1 MSVPVRS
8 AGISAPGT
16 GSVSVELAA
25 LGGSIY
31 AVECEAG
38 ACQLIRQNRTKFHAW
53 NLKLIQGHAP
63 EVLAPLPAPDVVF
76 IGGSKGNLPQILDT
90 VLAKNPTARVCI
102 TAIALETLHTAVQAL
117 SAHGIE
123 AEITQLAVSRTKTT
137 GGLHLLLANNPIF
150 SITGNGV

>member
-1 MSVPVRS
+1 M
-8 AGISAPGT
+8 
-16 GSVSVELAA
+16 
-25 LGGSIY
+25 
-31 AVECEAG
+31 
-38 ACQLIRQNRTKFHAW
+38 
-53 NLKLIQGHAP
+53 
-63 EVLAPLPAPDVVF
+63 F

-150 SITGNGV
+150 LITGNGV